1 MTARPP
7 RSGRRARRARVT
19 AVTAAVLATGALTL
33 SGCSGP
39 AASLPSST
47 PSSADVTGTVTVFAA
62 ASLTKTFTELGRR
75 FEAAHPGTTVTF
87 SFAGSSDLVSQLA
100 AGAPAD
106 VFASADEANMAKA
119 VDAQVVSGSPVDFAT
134 NVLAIAVPRGNPA
147 HITGFADLASPGVK
161 TVVCAPQVPCG
172 AATAKVEAS
181 AGVTLT
187 PVSQESSVTDV
198 LGKVTSGEADAGIV
212 YATDVKGAGS
222 AVGSV
227 PFPEAAKTVNVYPI
241 TAVAHAPNAPGAK
254 AFVAFVTGP
263 EGRRVLSAAG
273 FGAP

>member
-1 MTARPP
+1 MKARP
-7 RSGRRARRARVT
+7 RRFARLASAGVSAI
-19 AVTAAVLATGALTL
+19 AVVALAL
-33 SGCSGP
+33 SGCSSP
-39 AASLPSST
+39 AAST
-47 PSSADVTGTVTVFAA
+47 PSAPRSSDGVTGTITVFAA
-62 ASLTKTFTELGRR
+62 ASLTKTFTELGTR
-75 FEAAHPGTTVTF
+75 FEAAHPGTKVTF
-87 SFAGSSDLVSQLA
+87 SFAGSSDLVSQLT

-106 VFASADEANMAKA
+106 VFASADEANMTKA
-119 VDAQVVSGSPVDFAT
+119 VDAKVTSGSPVDFAT
-134 NVLAIAVPRGNPA
+134 NVLAIAVPPGNPA
-147 HITGFADLASPGVK
+147 HVTGFADLASPSVK

-172 AATAKVEAS
+172 AATAKVEKS

-222 AVGSV
+222 AVESV

-241 TAVAHAPNAPGAK
+241 SVVAQAPNAAGAR
-254 AFVAFVTGP
+254 AFVAYVTGTA
-263 EGRRVLSAAG
+263 GRAVLAAAG